1 MVTATNVSFLT
12 VALYLLDL
20 AIKVVALGLIPE
32 GRRPSSA
39 TAWLLLILF
48 LPVIGIL
55 AFWLIGS
62 PFVDQGRRRRQ
73 AAAGEV
79 ISGALTAETDDLLP
93 VPAGS
98 TLNTLVVLNRRLG
111 WLPAEG
117 GNKADLFD
125 DYDESIA
132 AMARAVRTAERY
144 VHVEFYIMSWDSTT
158 KDFFEA
164 LAEVAARGG
173 DGAADVRPHRHR
185 PYSGLPGHDQEAQG
199 DRDRVAPNAAGPA
212 VEGKMATA

>member
-1 MVTATNVSFLT
+1 MRMVTATNVSFLT

-79 ISGALTAETDDLLP
+79 ISGALTAETEISCP
-93 VPAGS
+93 SQPG
-98 TLNTLVVLNRRLG
+98 
-111 WLPAEG
+111 
-117 GNKADLFD
+117 
-125 DYDESIA
+125 
-132 AMARAVRTAERY
+132 
-144 VHVEFYIMSWDSTT
+144 
-158 KDFFEA
+158 
-164 LAEVAARGG
+164 
-173 DGAADVRPHRHR
+173 RH
-185 PYSGLPGHDQEAQG
+185 
-199 DRDRVAPNAAGPA
+199 
-212 VEGKMATA
+212 